1 MTATVSTSRPDA
13 AGTYA
18 NLGSLPGFGGLLRK
32 ELTEW
37 SRARRTWVVFIISA
51 LFMTLGALNTWLQ
64 TVLPEEAR
72 DSEPVVAD
80 PLMILA
86 QSVGAQIFAVVA
98 IFAVMGI
105 IVAERESG
113 TLAWTASKPVS
124 RSAIWLSKWAAS
136 TGVLWIAAGL
146 IPIAATVALIV
157 ILYGSLPIAPILTMA
172 VGTGLSTLLFIT
184 VALAVSTVVTSQAA
198 VAGIALGVMFL
209 PQVLGLLVSPEF
221 LPTSILQWTLMIA
234 AGESVGFATLGTYVV
249 TVGGFVAFSLYR
261 MERMEL

>member
-1 MTATVSTSRPDA
+1 MTTTVSTSRPT
-13 AGTYA
+13 AGTHA
-18 NLGSLPGFGGLLRK
+18 SLGSLPGFGGLFRK

-37 SRARRTWVVFIISA
+37 GRARRTWVVFIISA

-72 DSEPVVAD
+72 DSEPVVAE

-86 QSVGAQIFAVVA
+86 QSVGAQISAVVA

-124 RSAIWLSKWAAS
+124 RSAIWLSKWVAS
-136 TGVLWIAAGL
+136 TSVLWIAAGL
-146 IPIAATVALIV
+146 IPLAATIALIV
-157 ILYGSLPIAPILTMA
+157 VLYGGLPIAPILVMA
-172 VGTGLSTLLFIT
+172 VGIGLSTLLFIT

-209 PQVLGLLVSPEF
+209 PQLLGLLISPEF
-221 LPTSILQWTLMIA
+221 LPTSILQWSLMIA
-234 AGESVGFATLGTYVV
+234 AGESVGFVTLGSYVV
-249 TVGGFVAFSLYR
+249 TVVGLVAFSLYR
-261 MERMEL
+261 MERIEL

>member
-1 MTATVSTSRPDA
+1 MTATVSTPRRDTTGTDA
-13 AGTYA
+13 T
-18 NLGSLPGFGGLLRK
+18 LGSLPGFGGLLRK

-105 IVAERESG
+105 LVAERENG

-124 RSAIWLSKWAAS
+124 RSAIWLSKWVAS
-136 TGVLWIAAGL
+136 VGVLWIAAGL
-146 IPIAATVALIV
+146 IPMAATIALIV
-157 ILYGSLPIAPILTMA
+157 VLYGGLPIAPILIMA
-172 VGTGLSTLLFIT
+172 VGIGLSTLLFIT
-184 VALAVSTVVTSQAA
+184 IALTVSTVVTSQAA

-209 PQVLGLLVSPEF
+209 PQLLGLLISPEF
-221 LPTSILQWTLMIA
+221 LPTSILQWSLMLA
-234 AGESVGFATLGTYVV
+234 AGEPVGFTTLGSYVATIV
-249 TVGGFVAFSLYR
+249 ALVAFSLFR
-261 MERMEL
+261 MERLEL